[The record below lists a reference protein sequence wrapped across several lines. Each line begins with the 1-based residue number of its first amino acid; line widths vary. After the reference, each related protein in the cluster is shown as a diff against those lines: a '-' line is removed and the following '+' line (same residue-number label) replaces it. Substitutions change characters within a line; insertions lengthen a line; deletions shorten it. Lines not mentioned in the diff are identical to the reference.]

1 MIICLSY
8 AKEHL
13 LVNMDSNWM
22 IVNYIS
28 FHIENAWVNEMV
40 GPGRLSLGELDGRS
54 RGPRGHSLTHS
65 LSLEGLEGCVV
76 NLKH

>member
-1 MIICLSY
+1 
-8 AKEHL
+8 
-13 LVNMDSNWM
+13 
-22 IVNYIS
+22 
-28 FHIENAWVNEMV
+28 MV